1 MLKSISLKR
10 INSIFLFAIFV
21 ILLPPIRFPFFGP
34 DWLNTNLFAR
44 ALILFVFLYVL
55 ARGLIAGEKWFLK
68 RNYHIDIILLFFI
81 VQSLSV
87 IGAINGFA
95 FLKLYEKLV
104 FGFMVFVITIGLTKR
119 NGPDFFEKVILVYF
133 LAGVVKLFLEGIL
146 LIAPDLL
153 IGFAD
158 TFFKSGVALS
168 IKANLARDRT
178 YIDLFPE
185 ASLPIFLYYFYRF
198 YYKKKRAKVMKSVSI
213 ILGVLLGLVSFL
225 SNWRGRVLVYAAM
238 LISSFVL
245 FKKYWFKKFKLLFLG
260 GLILFSSLF
269 ILDQTM
275 VASKGFS
282 VVDRLM
288 NKDVYEDQMTIEWR
302 VEVFKESVKMGFSS
316 PFGIGLRNFYD
327 WTYLKSKAKF
337 LSTDFELL
345 IKEAAVDGPH
355 NIVAQ
360 FLAETGYVG
369 LLIFLL
375 MIVVF
380 ASRDLKIIR
389 NKQGL
394 WLEKATIILAF
405 WGFIF
410 ATLFYPA
417 TSLSF
422 YVSFFLFRAML
433 I

>member
-10 INSIFLFAIFV
+10 VNLIFLFAIFV
-21 ILLPPIRFPFFGP
+21 VLLPPIRFPFFGP

-55 ARGLIAGEKWFLK
+55 AKGLIAGEKWFPK

-81 VQSLSV
+81 VQSLS
-87 IGAINGFA
+87 IISAINGFA

-104 FGFMVFVITIGLTKR
+104 FGFMIFVIAIGLTKR
-119 NGPDFFEKVILVYF
+119 NKSDFFEKVILVYF
-133 LAGVVKLFLEGIL
+133 LAGVVKLFLEGLL

-153 IGFAD
+153 ISFAD
-158 TFFKSGVALS
+158 IFFKSGVALS
-168 IKANLARDRT
+168 IKANLARNRT
-178 YIDLFPE
+178 YIDLFSE

-198 YYKKKRAKVMKSVSI
+198 YRKKRVRVMKSVGI
-213 ILGVLLGLVSFL
+213 IFGVLLGLVSFL
-225 SNWRGRVLVYAAM
+225 SNWRGRVLVYAGM
-238 LISSFVL
+238 LISSFAL
-245 FKKYWFKKFKLLFLG
+245 FRKYWFKKFKFLLLG
-260 GLILFSSLF
+260 GLVLFSSLF
-269 ILDQTM
+269 ILDQGI

-288 NKDVYEDQMTIEWR
+288 NKDVFEDQMTIEWR
-302 VEVFKESVKMGFSS
+302 VEVFKESVEMGFSS

-327 WTYLKSKAKF
+327 WTYFKSKAKF

-345 IKEAAVDGPH
+345 TKEAVVDGPH

-360 FLAETGYVG
+360 FLAETGYIG

-375 MIVVF
+375 MLAAF

-389 NKQGL
+389 NKQEL
-394 WLEKATIILAF
+394 WLEKTTIILTF
-405 WGFIF
+405 WGFIL
-410 ATLFYPA
+410 ATVFYPA
-417 TSLSF
+417 TSLNF

-433 I
+433 V